1 MSRLMGLD
9 YGTKRVG
16 VALSDE
22 THMLAHPHAVLPAE
36 PFAQLVASL
45 KALIQEK
52 QVVKIVVGV
61 PRNMDGTEGD
71 SAKNARE
78 FIARLK
84 ETLAVPIATVDERM
98 TTLQASRQLQEAG
111 KNTKKQKGTIDAA
124 AAAVLLQTHL
134 DGLTFNL

>member
-22 THMLAHPHAVLPAE
+22 THMLAHPHSVLPAE
-36 PFAQLVASL
+36 PFAKLLESL

-52 QVVKIVVGV
+52 HVIKIVIGV

-71 SAKNARE
+71 SARKARE
-78 FIARLK
+78 FVARLK
-84 ETLAVPIATVDERM
+84 EALTVPISTIDERM

-111 KNTKKQKGTIDAA
+111 KNTRKQKETIDAA
-124 AAAVLLQTHL
+124 AAAILLQTYL
-134 DGLTFNL
+134 DGLGFHL